1 MTNYLLILFS
11 LTIGYSTLSQSILTR
26 GEVYD
31 FEIGDVFHYKIE
43 NYPGT
48 MVQRYF
54 IIDKQFSQNLDTVT
68 YTVYQNHYTYGP
80 SDSGTGTVEYTT
92 EGTTNM
98 AYTNLNGPITNF
110 GGGPYSYYDEY
121 EDTTYI
127 YYPDTINYI
136 NPDILCGAHIIGYQD
151 YPPIFESN
159 NHTHTWGKGLGKVLD
174 YHYDPSVGWGSYVIT
189 HRRLYYYK
197 KGEVS
202 CGTPINNLLS
212 LPQNQLSFNIFPNP
226 STEKF
231 YFTMEQ
237 KQELKI
243 QLINQFGQE
252 VNVSIEDRFDG
263 YMINT
268 ASLSSGMYY
277 LIATDKNQHSST
289 HKIIINE

>member
-1 MTNYLLILFS
+1 MIKQILFLILLIVSNNLF
-11 LTIGYSTLSQSILTR
+11 SQSILTR

-31 FEIGDVFHYKIE
+31 FEIGDVFHYRIE

-54 IIDKQFSQNLDTVT
+54 IIDKQFSQNVDTVT

-80 SDSGTGTVEYTT
+80 SGSGTVEYIT
-92 EGTTNM
+92 EGTSIM

-110 GGGPYSYYDEY
+110 GGGPYTYYNEY

-136 NPDILCGAHIIGYQD
+136 NPNVLCGAHVNGYSD

-174 YHYDPSVGWGSYVIT
+174 YHYDPSSATGNYVIT

-197 KGEVS
+197 KGDVS
-202 CGTPINNLLS
+202 CGTPINNLLNT
-212 LPQNQLSFNIFPNP
+212 PQNQFSFEVFPNP
-226 STEKF
+226 AKEIF
-231 YFTMEQ
+231 YLKMNP
-237 KQELKI
+237 KQELTL
-243 QLINQFGQE
+243 QLINQLGQE
-252 VNVSIEDRFDG
+252 MKIKVENTFDG
-263 YMINT
+263 YQIDT
-268 ASLSSGMYY
+268 TSLANGVYY
-277 LIATDKNQHSST
+277 LIVTDNNRNLYT
-289 HKIIINE
+289 HKMVLEK